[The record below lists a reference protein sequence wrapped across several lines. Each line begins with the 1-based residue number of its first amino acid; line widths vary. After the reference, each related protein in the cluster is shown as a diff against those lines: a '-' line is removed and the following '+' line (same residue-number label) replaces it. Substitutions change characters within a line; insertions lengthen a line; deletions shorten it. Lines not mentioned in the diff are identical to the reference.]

1 MTPASSLAKSASVVL
16 ALNCPS
22 IESRVCS
29 TTSSSASASTM
40 GGMSGC
46 QRLCPVW
53 ACCAS
58 GLLRSISTIFTVPP
72 NGRVSH
78 NIVTVSIRRR
88 FVVGVDDHRDRLRCH
103 RPDLIQNRFP
113 VSGIFRVDENYTSS
127 GHEHRRVAANA
138 SRLLSSADVVE
149 RIFDLLEPNG
159 GRILLRLR
167 DNNRGRASGHQTD
180 QYYSPFHGTTAF

>member
-16 ALNCPS
+16 AVNCPS

-46 QRLCPVW
+46 HRLCPVW

-78 NIVTVSIRRR
+78 NVVTSLVLCKHS
-88 FVVGVDDHRDRLRCH
+88 
-103 RPDLIQNRFP
+103 
-113 VSGIFRVDENYTSS
+113 
-127 GHEHRRVAANA
+127 
-138 SRLLSSADVVE
+138 
-149 RIFDLLEPNG
+149 FDLF
-159 GRILLRLR
+159 RILRFRERQHQEDAGLLRVECVCRNHSHPVVLFATHDSTVAGSAR
-167 DNNRGRASGHQTD
+167 P
-180 QYYSPFHGTTAF
+180 Y